1 MATWKAGAGTWHDG
15 VKPWTVPCDIALP
28 CATQN
33 ELDEEDART
42 LAANGC
48 RFVAEGANMPATAAA
63 LDVFEEAGVAHAPG
77 KASNAGGVA
86 LSGLEMHQNASF
98 MILGYDELD
107 EQLQSIMTRIHGKCV
122 EYGRENGAVHY
133 RRGAN
138 LAGFAH
144 VARAL
149 IAQGIG

>member
-1 MATWKAGAGTWHDG
+1 
-15 VKPWTVPCDIALP
+15 
-28 CATQN
+28 
-33 ELDEEDART
+33 
-42 LAANGC
+42 
-48 RFVAEGANMPATAAA
+48 MPATAEA
-63 LDVFEEAGVAHAPG
+63 LDVFEEAGVVHAPG

-98 MILGYDELD
+98 ISLGYDELD
-107 EQLQSIMTRIHGKCV
+107 EQLQSIMTRIHAKCV
-122 EYGRENGAVHY
+122 EYGRGDDGLVHY

-138 LAGFAH
+138 LAGFTH